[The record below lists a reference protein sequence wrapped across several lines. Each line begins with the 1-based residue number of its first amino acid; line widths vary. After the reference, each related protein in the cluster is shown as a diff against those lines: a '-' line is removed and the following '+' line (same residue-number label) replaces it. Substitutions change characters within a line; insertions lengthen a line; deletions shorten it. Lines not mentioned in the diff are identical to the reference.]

1 MFAYIKGSLE
11 MKSSGY
17 IVIDING
24 LGYKIFMS
32 QNNIDS
38 IGELHNIIKVFTYV
52 KVREDDISIFGFK
65 TQEELKMFE
74 LLISVS
80 GVGAKS
86 ALVML
91 SWIEPS
97 DFAIAVISNDVK
109 VLTKVPGIGNKS
121 AQRIILELKD
131 KLKEEQLEEKL
142 KDSSKRLKDNSENIN
157 EAISGLMV
165 LGYSKK
171 DIEKAFEHLDIDNLS
186 IEDLIKRINFIITKI
201 RLQMKSYFFII
212 PQVPYLLIF
221 EFVPHLVL

>member
-11 MKSSGY
+11 MKSNGY

-24 LGYKIFMS
+24 LGYKVFMS
-32 QNNIDS
+32 QNNIDT

-91 SWIEPS
+91 SCIEPS

-131 KLKEEQLEEKL
+131 KLKEEQIEEKL
-142 KDSSKRLKDNSENIN
+142 KDSSKKTKDNSENIN

-186 IEDLIKRINFIITKI
+186 IEDLIKKGLI
-201 RLQMKSYFFII
+201 
-212 PQVPYLLIF
+212 LLSQK
-221 EFVPHLVL
+221 

>member
-1 MFAYIKGSLE
+1 MYAYIKGSLE
-11 MKSSGY
+11 LKSNGF

-32 QNNIDS
+32 QNNIDT
-38 IGELHNIIKVFTYV
+38 IGEIHDIIKIFTYV
-52 KVREDDISIFGFK
+52 KVREDDISIYGFK
-65 TQEELKMFE
+65 TQEQLKMFE

-91 SWIEPS
+91 SCIEPS

-131 KLKEEQLEEKL
+131 KLKEEQLENKL
-142 KDSSKRLKDNSENIN
+142 DNSTKKSKDNSENIN

-186 IEDLIKRINFIITKI
+186 IEDLIKKGLI
-201 RLQMKSYFFII
+201 
-212 PQVPYLLIF
+212 LLSQK
-221 EFVPHLVL
+221 

>member
-32 QNNIDS
+32 QNNIDT
-38 IGELHNIIKVFTYV
+38 IGELHDIIKVFTYV

-91 SWIEPS
+91 SCIEPS

-142 KDSSKRLKDNSENIN
+142 KDSSKKTKDNSENIN

-186 IEDLIKRINFIITKI
+186 IEDLIKKGLI
-201 RLQMKSYFFII
+201 
-212 PQVPYLLIF
+212 LLSQK
-221 EFVPHLVL
+221 

>member
-11 MKSSGY
+11 MKMSNY
-17 IVIDING
+17 IVIDVGG

-32 QNNIDS
+32 ENNINS
-38 IGELHNIIKVFTYV
+38 IGNIGDVVKVFTYYR
-52 KVREDDISIFGFK
+52 VREDDVSIFGFK
-65 TQEELKMFE
+65 TQEQLRMFE

-91 SWIEPS
+91 SCIEPS
-97 DFAIAVISNDVK
+97 DFAIAVISNNVK
-109 VLTKVPGIGNKS
+109 VLTQIPGIGNKS

-131 KLKEEQLEEKL
+131 KLKNEQTNEQIEQSKEKATE
-142 KDSSKRLKDNSENIN
+142 DSQKIQ

-171 DIEKAFEHLDIDNLS
+171 DIEKAFEHLDINSLS
-186 IEDLIKRINFIITKI
+186 IEDLIKKGLI
-201 RLQMKSYFFII
+201 
-212 PQVPYLLIF
+212 LLNAK
-221 EFVPHLVL
+221 

>member
-11 MKSSGY
+11 MKSSNY
-17 IVIDING
+17 IVVDING

-32 QNNIDS
+32 QSNIES
-38 IGELHNIIKVFTYV
+38 IGEINDIVKVFTYV

-91 SWIEPS
+91 SCIEPS

-131 KLKEEQLEEKL
+131 KLKEEQLEEN
-142 KDSSKRLKDNSENIN
+142 SSKKTKDNSENIN

-186 IEDLIKRINFIITKI
+186 IEDLIKKGLI
-201 RLQMKSYFFII
+201 
-212 PQVPYLLIF
+212 LLSQK
-221 EFVPHLVL
+221 

>member
-24 LGYKIFMS
+24 LGYKVFMS
-32 QNNIDS
+32 QNNIDT
-38 IGELHNIIKVFTYV
+38 IGELHDIIKVFTYV

-91 SWIEPS
+91 SCIEPS

-131 KLKEEQLEEKL
+131 KLKEEQLEEN
-142 KDSSKRLKDNSENIN
+142 SSKKTKDNSENIN

-186 IEDLIKRINFIITKI
+186 IEDLIKKGLI
-201 RLQMKSYFFII
+201 
-212 PQVPYLLIF
+212 LLSQK
-221 EFVPHLVL
+221 

>member
-1 MFAYIKGSLE
+1 MFAYIKGILE
-11 MKSSGY
+11 IKENNY

-32 QNNIDS
+32 QNNIDN
-38 IGELHNIIKVFTYV
+38 IGNIGDSVKVYTYV
-52 KVREDDISIFGFK
+52 KVREDDISIYGFL
-65 TQEELKMFE
+65 TQEQLKMFE

-86 ALVML
+86 ALVMI
-91 SWIEPS
+91 SCIEPS
-97 DFAIAVISNDVK
+97 EFAIAVISSNVK

-131 KLKEEQLEEKL
+131 KLKEEQLEETYSN
-142 KDSSKRLKDNSENIN
+142 SSNKKDNSENIN

-165 LGYSKK
+165 LGYSRK

-186 IEDLIKRINFIITKI
+186 IEDLIKKGLI
-201 RLQMKSYFFII
+201 
-212 PQVPYLLIF
+212 LLSKK
-221 EFVPHLVL
+221 

>member
-11 MKSSGY
+11 MKSSEY

-24 LGYKIFMS
+24 LGYKVFMS
-32 QNNIDS
+32 QNNIDT
-38 IGELHNIIKVFTYV
+38 IGELHDIIKVFTYV

-91 SWIEPS
+91 SCIEPS

-142 KDSSKRLKDNSENIN
+142 KDSSKKLKDNSENIN

-186 IEDLIKRINFIITKI
+186 IEDLIKKGLI
-201 RLQMKSYFFII
+201 
-212 PQVPYLLIF
+212 LLSQK
-221 EFVPHLVL
+221 

>member
-32 QNNIDS
+32 QNNIDT

-91 SWIEPS
+91 SCIEPS

-131 KLKEEQLEEKL
+131 KLKEEQIEEKIENL
-142 KDSSKRLKDNSENIN
+142 SKKTKDNSENIN
-157 EAISGLMV
+157 EDISGLMV

-186 IEDLIKRINFIITKI
+186 IEDLIKKGLI
-201 RLQMKSYFFII
+201 
-212 PQVPYLLIF
+212 LLSQK
-221 EFVPHLVL
+221 

>member
-91 SWIEPS
+91 SCIEPS

-171 DIEKAFEHLDIDNLS
+171 DIEKAFEHLDINNLS
-186 IEDLIKRINFIITKI
+186 IEDLIKKGLI
-201 RLQMKSYFFII
+201 
-212 PQVPYLLIF
+212 LLSQK
-221 EFVPHLVL
+221 

>member
-11 MKSSGY
+11 MKSNGY

-38 IGELHNIIKVFTYV
+38 IGEIHNIIKVFTYV
-52 KVREDDISIFGFK
+52 KVREDDISIYGFK
-65 TQEELKMFE
+65 TQEQLKMFE
-74 LLISVS
+74 LLISVN

-86 ALVML
+86 ALIML
-91 SWIEPS
+91 SCIEPS
-97 DFAIAVISNDVK
+97 DFAIAVISNDIK
-109 VLTKVPGIGNKS
+109 VLTKAPGIGNKS

-131 KLKEEQLEEKL
+131 KLKEEQLDGKQEIT
-142 KDSSKRLKDNSENIN
+142 SKKIKDNSENIN

-186 IEDLIKRINFIITKI
+186 IEDLIKKGLI
-201 RLQMKSYFFII
+201 
-212 PQVPYLLIF
+212 LLSQK
-221 EFVPHLVL
+221 

>member
-11 MKSSGY
+11 MKSNGY

-24 LGYKIFMS
+24 LGYKVFMS
-32 QNNIDS
+32 QSNIDT
-38 IGELHNIIKVFTYV
+38 IGELHDIVKVFTYV
-52 KVREDDISIFGFK
+52 KVREDDISIYGFK
-65 TQEELKMFE
+65 TQEQLKMFE

-91 SWIEPS
+91 SCIEPS

-109 VLTKVPGIGNKS
+109 VLTQVPGIGNKS

-131 KLKEEQLEEKL
+131 KLKEEQIEEKL
-142 KDSSKRLKDNSENIN
+142 KDSSKKTKDNSENIN

-171 DIEKAFEHLDIDNLS
+171 DIENAFEHLDIDNLS
-186 IEDLIKRINFIITKI
+186 IEDLIKKGLI
-201 RLQMKSYFFII
+201 
-212 PQVPYLLIF
+212 LLSQK
-221 EFVPHLVL
+221 

>member
-24 LGYKIFMS
+24 LGYKVFMS
-32 QNNIDS
+32 QNNIDT
-38 IGELHNIIKVFTYV
+38 IGELHDIIKVFTYV

-91 SWIEPS
+91 SCIEPS
-97 DFAIAVISNDVK
+97 NFAIAVISNDVK

-142 KDSSKRLKDNSENIN
+142 KDSSKKLKDNSENIN

-186 IEDLIKRINFIITKI
+186 IEDLIKKGLI
-201 RLQMKSYFFII
+201 
-212 PQVPYLLIF
+212 LLSQK
-221 EFVPHLVL
+221 

>member
-24 LGYKIFMS
+24 LGYKVFLS
-32 QNNIDS
+32 QNNIDT
-38 IGELHNIIKVFTYV
+38 IGELHDIIKVFTYV

-91 SWIEPS
+91 SCIEPS

-131 KLKEEQLEEKL
+131 KLKQEQLEEKL
-142 KDSSKRLKDNSENIN
+142 KDSSKKLKDNSENIN

-186 IEDLIKRINFIITKI
+186 IEDLIKKGLI
-201 RLQMKSYFFII
+201 
-212 PQVPYLLIF
+212 LLSQK
-221 EFVPHLVL
+221 

>member
-24 LGYKIFMS
+24 LGYKVFMS
-32 QNNIDS
+32 QNNIDT
-38 IGELHNIIKVFTYV
+38 IGELHDIIKVFTYV

-91 SWIEPS
+91 SCIEPS

-142 KDSSKRLKDNSENIN
+142 KNSSKKLKDNSENIN

-171 DIEKAFEHLDIDNLS
+171 DIEKAFEHLDIDTLS
-186 IEDLIKRINFIITKI
+186 IEDLIKKGLI
-201 RLQMKSYFFII
+201 
-212 PQVPYLLIF
+212 LLSQK
-221 EFVPHLVL
+221 

>member
-11 MKSSGY
+11 MKSNGY

-32 QNNIDS
+32 QNNIDT

-52 KVREDDISIFGFK
+52 KVREDDISIYGFK

-91 SWIEPS
+91 SCIEPS

-142 KDSSKRLKDNSENIN
+142 KDSSKKTKDNSENIN

-186 IEDLIKRINFIITKI
+186 IEDLIKKGLI
-201 RLQMKSYFFII
+201 
-212 PQVPYLLIF
+212 LLSQK
-221 EFVPHLVL
+221 

>member
-1 MFAYIKGSLE
+1 MFAYIKGLLE

-91 SWIEPS
+91 SCIEPS

-142 KDSSKRLKDNSENIN
+142 KDSSKKLKDNSENIN

-186 IEDLIKRINFIITKI
+186 IEDLIKKGLI
-201 RLQMKSYFFII
+201 
-212 PQVPYLLIF
+212 LLSQK
-221 EFVPHLVL
+221 

>member
-24 LGYKIFMS
+24 LGYKVFMS
-32 QNNIDS
+32 QNNIDT

-91 SWIEPS
+91 SCIEPS

-131 KLKEEQLEEKL
+131 KLKEEQIEEKL
-142 KDSSKRLKDNSENIN
+142 KDSSKKTKDNSENIN

-186 IEDLIKRINFIITKI
+186 IEDLIKKGLI
-201 RLQMKSYFFII
+201 
-212 PQVPYLLIF
+212 LLSQK
-221 EFVPHLVL
+221 

>member
-24 LGYKIFMS
+24 LGYKVFMS
-32 QNNIDS
+32 QNNIDT
-38 IGELHNIIKVFTYV
+38 IGELHDIIKVFTYV

-91 SWIEPS
+91 SCIEPS

-142 KDSSKRLKDNSENIN
+142 KDSSKKLKDNSENIN

-186 IEDLIKRINFIITKI
+186 IEDLIKKG
-201 RLQMKSYFFII
+201 
-212 PQVPYLLIF
+212 LL
-221 EFVPHLVL
+221 LLSQK

>member
-32 QNNIDS
+32 QSNIDT
-38 IGELHNIIKVFTYV
+38 IGELHDIVKVFTYV

-65 TQEELKMFE
+65 TQEQLKMFE

-91 SWIEPS
+91 SCIEPS

-131 KLKEEQLEEKL
+131 KLKEEQIEEKL
-142 KDSSKRLKDNSENIN
+142 KDSSKKTKDNSENIN

-186 IEDLIKRINFIITKI
+186 IEDLIKKG
-201 RLQMKSYFFII
+201 
-212 PQVPYLLIF
+212 
-221 EFVPHLVL
+221 LVLLSQK

>member
-24 LGYKIFMS
+24 LGYKVFMS
-32 QNNIDS
+32 QNNIDT
-38 IGELHNIIKVFTYV
+38 IGELHDIIKVFTYV

-91 SWIEPS
+91 SCIEPS

-142 KDSSKRLKDNSENIN
+142 KDSSKKTKDNSENIN

-186 IEDLIKRINFIITKI
+186 IEDLIKKGLI
-201 RLQMKSYFFII
+201 
-212 PQVPYLLIF
+212 LLSQK
-221 EFVPHLVL
+221 

>member
-1 MFAYIKGSLE
+1 MFAYIKGILE
-11 MKSSGY
+11 EKENNY
-17 IVIDING
+17 VVIDING

-38 IGELHNIIKVFTYV
+38 IGNIGEVVKAYTYV
-52 KVREDDISIFGFK
+52 RVREDDISIYGFLTK
-65 TQEELKMFE
+65 EQLKMFE
-74 LLISVS
+74 LLIAVS

-91 SWIEPS
+91 SCIEPS
-97 DFAIAVISNDVK
+97 DFALAVISGNVK

-131 KLKEEQLEEKL
+131 KLKEEQLEETYSN
-142 KDSSKRLKDNSENIN
+142 SSAQKDNSENIN

-165 LGYSKK
+165 LGYSRK

-186 IEDLIKRINFIITKI
+186 IEDLIKKG
-201 RLQMKSYFFII
+201 
-212 PQVPYLLIF
+212 
-221 EFVPHLVL
+221 LVLLSKKA

>member
-32 QNNIDS
+32 QSNIDT
-38 IGELHNIIKVFTYV
+38 IGELHDIVKVFTYV
-52 KVREDDISIFGFK
+52 KVREDDISIYGFK
-65 TQEELKMFE
+65 TQEQLKMFE

-91 SWIEPS
+91 SCIEPS

-131 KLKEEQLEEKL
+131 KLKEEQIEEKL
-142 KDSSKRLKDNSENIN
+142 KDSSKKLKDNSENIN

-165 LGYSKK
+165 LGYLKK

-186 IEDLIKRINFIITKI
+186 IEDLIKKGLI
-201 RLQMKSYFFII
+201 
-212 PQVPYLLIF
+212 LLSQK
-221 EFVPHLVL
+221 